1 MMKKNLFTKLSLVLL
16 LTASNISLNLIPYQ
30 SAQAIETANTASN
43 LDAIPL
49 ASFSSQEVDS
59 FLNIQASRLAATS
72 AKFQAFFNFANLPII
87 NKFID
92 KNNNVNKINY
102 FNNNKYLTL
111 NELPTNSNLFIDY
124 YNANSNNIIIIDNDE
139 EVDKA
144 TKITKTIEFKD
155 LPTDETRTK
164 IITGATFPVVFIS
177 EISSKSAKK
186 GDPIEARLKYDLKI
200 GDKLIAKKGAT
211 INGHINYVLKARS
224 QMVSALSKARWGRT
238 SGCLG
243 VAFDDLI
250 NINGEHVPLVATP
263 ARCALVINNK
273 AEGRLLGIN
282 HNGQIAGPLS
292 QQLKAQA
299 IKIGINA
306 ALAPAGVFSFGAVPA
321 ILGVIGAANPSII
334 FAKPIGL
341 NVRHRRLKGFAWGVL
356 AGVPGSFLIEDTV
369 IKGQEAIIKPGDE
382 LLAEFKQ
389 EFTGQPSSEADYT
402 SGSGK
407 VHGEVLPA
415 KKRAVR

>member
-1 MMKKNLFTKLSLVLL
+1 MMKKNLFIKLSLILL
-16 LTASNISLNLIPYQ
+16 LTASNLSLNLPFIPYQ
-30 SAQAIETANTASN
+30 SAQAIETANTASS

-49 ASFSSQEVDS
+49 ASFSSQEVDR
-59 FLNIQASRLAATS
+59 FLNIQANSLAATS

-87 NKFID
+87 NKFIA
-92 KNNNVNKINY
+92 NNDNKINY
-102 FNNNKYLTL
+102 FSNNKYLTL
-111 NELPTNSNLFIDY
+111 NELPANSSLFIDY

-139 EVDKA
+139 EVDRA
-144 TKITKTIEFKD
+144 TKITKTIEFKA

-164 IITGATFPVVFIS
+164 IVTGATFPVVFIS

-321 ILGVIGAANPSII
+321 ILGIIGAANPSIV

-389 EFTGQPSSEADYT
+389 EFSGQPSSEADYT

-415 KKRAVR
+415 KKKAVK